1 MKKIVKSQKPLYT
14 FFTLVTIFSGLSY
27 SLTFN
32 GNESNIP
39 GGLLLVQ
46 FSPALA
52 AIITKFLHDRSLR
65 NLGWGWGKS
74 KYQLISYVLPFILT
88 TIGFGLIWLFGFG
101 GFYNADFILEAQQGL
116 ADEFGLDIT
125 SPYLIMLVLIIFNST
140 IGLFI
145 SFGSLGEEI
154 GWRGFLVPELYKH
167 FSYTKTSFISGV
179 IWVTYHIPIIVLLIV
194 PRLDANLLPILIFTF
209 LGGIGISFILTWLR
223 LKSKSLWT
231 AVIFHA
237 ALNIH
242 LQGFFMNLTTE
253 TSELT
258 KYISGEQGLM
268 MAIVMT
274 TTGYLFWRKRALLK

>member
-1 MKKIVKSQKPLYT
+1 MKKIVKNQKPLYT

-27 SLTFN
+27 ALTFS
-32 GNESNIP
+32 GNENNIP

-167 FSYTKTSFISGV
+167 FSYTKTSFLSGV